1 MDEER
6 LSQLYNLIIN
16 PGTRDWERSQLLAAR
31 DRLESGQEQKNVL
44 SELEAALRP
53 LALRGNLT
61 PDLQDFYDQLRGIET
76 TQTTQ
81 KQRHIKSL
89 TGVIKK
95 QPFLRGLFW
104 CMVEPFEQKTGI
116 TSVLFRIYRQGISR
130 IPRTI
135 KSVAG

>member
-61 PDLQDFYDQLRGIET
+61 PDFQDFYDQLRGIET

-81 KQRHIKSL
+81 KTKTHQITDWSL
-89 TGVIKK
+89 QDI
-95 QPFLRGLFW
+95 PA
-104 CMVEPFEQKTGI
+104 
-116 TSVLFRIYRQGISR
+116 GISR